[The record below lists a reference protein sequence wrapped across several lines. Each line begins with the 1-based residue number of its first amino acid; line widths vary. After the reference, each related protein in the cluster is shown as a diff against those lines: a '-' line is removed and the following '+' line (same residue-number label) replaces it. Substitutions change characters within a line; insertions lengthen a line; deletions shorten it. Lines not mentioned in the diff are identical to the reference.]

1 MFDLIIL
8 GGGPAGFTA
17 GIYGARGGLKTAV
30 VTGTSVG
37 GQISLT
43 HNIENYS
50 GILSIDGFSL
60 ANTMREQAESFG
72 AETIYAQAIDLNL
85 DGKVK
90 KVVCDNGETYEA
102 RAIIIALGASPR
114 KLGIARE
121 EELIGQG
128 VSYCATCDGGFFR
141 NKVVAVV
148 GGGDTALTDTI
159 YLANICKKVYLIHR
173 RDAFRGAKILENKV
187 CAMDNVELKLTSR
200 VTELVGEPI
209 ESIVIESANGNK
221 ESLEISGLFI
231 AVGTVA
237 NSDLVKDKLSNENG
251 YIVSDEYMRTSVE
264 GVFVAGDVRVTPLR
278 QVITACSDGAIAAE
292 SAIKYLFEQ

>member
-85 DGKVK
+85 EGKVK

>member
-72 AETIYAQAIDLNL
+72 AETIYAQAIDINL

-148 GGGDTALTDTI
+148 GGGDTALTDAI

-187 CAMDNVELKLTSR
+187 CAMDNVELKLKSR

>member
-128 VSYCATCDGGFFR
+128 ISYCATCDGGFFR

-148 GGGDTALTDTI
+148 GGGDTALTDAI

-187 CAMDNVELKLTSR
+187 CAMDNVELKLKSR

>member
-50 GILSIDGFSL
+50 GIISIDGFGL

-187 CAMDNVELKLTSR
+187 CAMDNVELKLKSR
-200 VTELVGEPI
+200 VTELVGEPM

>member
-85 DGKVK
+85 EGKVK

-187 CAMDNVELKLTSR
+187 CAMDNVELKLKSR

>member
-30 VTGTSVG
+30 VTGMSVG

-72 AETIYAQAIDLNL
+72 TETIYAQAIDLNL

>member
-85 DGKVK
+85 EGKVK

-187 CAMDNVELKLTSR
+187 CAMDNVELKLKSR

-221 ESLEISGLFI
+221 ESLEVSGLFI

-264 GVFVAGDVRVTPLR
+264 GVFVAGDVRATPLR

>member
-148 GGGDTALTDTI
+148 GGGDTALTDAI

-187 CAMDNVELKLTSR
+187 CAMDNVELKLKSR

>member
-187 CAMDNVELKLTSR
+187 CAMDNVELKLKSR